1 MTQRSIPSRRHRG
14 SALKIGCYTLSL
26 LVSAQLHTLDHPLS
40 HIGVR
45 DDGILEFR
53 YRDGVYLQ
61 IEDAENLIHAA
72 LDLVGDRVPLPTI
85 VYLGEVRG
93 STRESREYMA
103 YSDENQRLSSRVA
116 LVVTSRVGRMLVN
129 LLFGL
134 SPPRIP
140 TRAFTDDAAAL
151 DWLKDPQEPGPWR
164 RAIQESEPEP

>member
-1 MTQRSIPSRRHRG
+1 MPGQPHS
-14 SALKIGCYTLSL
+14 
-26 LVSAQLHTLDHPLS
+26 LDHPLS
-40 HIGVR
+40 YIGVR

-61 IEDAENLIHAA
+61 IEDAESLIRAA
-72 LDLVGDRVPLPTI
+72 LDVAGDLAPLPTI
-85 VYLGEVRG
+85 VYLGNVRG

-103 YSDENQRLSSRVA
+103 YSDENRRLSSRVA

-140 TRAFTDDAAAL
+140 TRAFTDEAAAL
-151 DWLKDPQEPGPWR
+151 AWLEHPHDGPIRRVIQEP
-164 RAIQESEPEP
+164 ELEP

>member
-1 MTQRSIPSRRHRG
+1 MTQRSISPRRHLA
-14 SALKIGCYTLSL
+14 SAWKIGCYTLFL
-26 LVSAQLHTLDHPLS
+26 LVSAHVHSLDHPFS

-61 IEDAENLIHAA
+61 IEDAENLIRAA
-72 LDLVGDRVPLPTI
+72 LDLVGDRDPMPTI
-85 VYLGEVRG
+85 VYLGDVRG
-93 STRESREYMA
+93 STREAREYMA
-103 YSDENQRLSSRVA
+103 YSDDNHRLSSRVA

-140 TRAFTDDAAAL
+140 TRAFTDAAAAL
-151 DWLKDPQEPGPWR
+151 AWLKDPQEPGPWR
-164 RAIQESEPEP
+164 RVFQEAEPEI